1 MSKNRLIIAIVV
13 AAVVAAAF
21 VVLKTGMFG
30 SSTQKYSFESMDGF
44 LSATRGGS
52 GDAHQVVMI
61 GLDGASWT
69 IIDSMIA
76 DGKLPTIERLKR
88 EGASGPLRSVDC
100 YFTPPAWTSML
111 TGFLPHHT
119 GIYTFGKWNTGKR
132 RFDAVS
138 VLDVEV
144 PFVWDVASA
153 AGRRVAVTNVPM
165 TYPTYSVNGI
175 MVGGL
180 MSPIVYDNWKDPRT
194 VSFRKWSGTAGVPN
208 DRRTFSPP
216 LVAKAAAHSAPILF
230 VLYDTTNDQIENYD
244 TVAMRVYRPGV
255 VDFSLNAEPSLYP
268 LGEYSPWVEF
278 ECRKERRGE
287 TESVL
292 GCVKVELA
300 APVLSRPGRK
310 GTLKF
315 APFHRLPTD
324 PKLALTYPEPLAA
337 DIEKRF
343 GKYIVSLGSH
353 ADLVADQMG
362 TLTGNADYFYDYDDW
377 DLFLY
382 VFQAPDNVQHRVGFR
397 EETEQVYQRLDEFLA
412 RLIERLREDAT
423 LVITSDHGFADYDYI
438 IDFNYFLETIGL
450 IPNANRVNFKTAL
463 AFADQWCLYFNDKLL
478 TAEEL
483 ARAGIDI
490 PAGATPRETLINY
503 IKERA
508 AQITHPETGQPM
520 PVELIDIPQ
529 DGQGVPPDMVI
540 TGTYSN
546 YLVEANDIE
555 MKSREVVR
563 DAPAYPYHH
572 PDGVYL
578 FWGPRIEAG
587 ASPGVVNIENIAP
600 TMLYLM
606 GLPLD
611 PSMDGSVISEIIKPE
626 FADNRPYTID
636 DYNRLRPSITYSEE
650 DREGLEEML
659 RSIGYI
665 Q

>member
-1 MSKNRLIIAIVV
+1 MSKNRLIIAVIVV
-13 AAVVAAAF
+13 VVIAAVFAI
-21 VVLKTGMFG
+21 LKTGVFG
-30 SSTQKYSFESMDGF
+30 PSAQTFHFESMDDF
-44 LSATRGGS
+44 LGAKRGAA
-52 GDAHQVVMI
+52 DDDHQVVMI

-88 EGASGPLRSVDC
+88 EGASGILRSVDC

-111 TGFLPHHT
+111 TGFLPQHT
-119 GIYTFGKWNTGKR
+119 GVYTFGKWSTGKR

-153 AGRRVAVTNVPM
+153 AGRRVGVTNVPV

-180 MSPIVYDNWKDPRT
+180 MSPLVYDNWKDPRT

-208 DRRTFSPP
+208 DRRTFSTP

-230 VLYDTTNDQIENYD
+230 VLYDTTDDRTENYD

-255 VDFSLNAEPSLYP
+255 VDFGLNVQPAIFP
-268 LGEYSPWVEF
+268 LGEYSPWVSF
-278 ECRKERRGE
+278 ECRKERRGATE
-287 TESVL
+287 TVL
-292 GCVKVELA
+292 GCVQVELA
-300 APVLSRPGRK
+300 APVPSRPGRK
-310 GTLKF
+310 GTLYF

-324 PKLALTYPEPLAA
+324 PKLALTYPVSLAA

-343 GKYIVSLGSH
+343 GKYIISLGSH

-362 TLTGNADYFYDYDDW
+362 TLTGFADYFYDFSDW

-382 VFQAPDNVQHRVGFR
+382 VFQAPDNVQHRVGFGDEAER
-397 EETEQVYQRLDEFLA
+397 VYQSLDDFLA
-412 RLIERLREDAT
+412 RLIDRLREDVT

-450 IPNANRVNFKTAL
+450 IPNANRVNFKTAF
-463 AFADQWCLYFNDKLL
+463 AFANEWCLYFNDDLL
-478 TAEEL
+478 TTEEL
-483 ARAGIDI
+483 AGVGIEV
-490 PAGATPRETLINY
+490 PSGSTPRATLINY
-503 IKERA
+503 IRERA
-508 AQITHPETGQPM
+508 AQITHPDTGQPM
-520 PVELIDIPQ
+520 PIELIDIPQ

-546 YLVEANDIE
+546 YLVEGNDIE
-555 MKSREVVR
+555 MKSRQVVR

-572 PDGVYL
+572 RDGVYL
-578 FWGPRIEAG
+578 FWGPRIAAG
-587 ASPGVVNIENIAP
+587 SYAGVTNIENIAP

-626 FADNRPYTID
+626 FAGDPPFTID
-636 DYNRLRPSITYSEE
+636 DYKTLRPSIT
-650 DREGLEEML
+650 
-659 RSIGYI
+659 
-665 Q
+665 